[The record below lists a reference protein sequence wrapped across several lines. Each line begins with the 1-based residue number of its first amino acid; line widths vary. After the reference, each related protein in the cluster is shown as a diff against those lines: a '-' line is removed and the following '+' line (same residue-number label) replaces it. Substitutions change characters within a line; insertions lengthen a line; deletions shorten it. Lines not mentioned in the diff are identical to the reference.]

1 MNNEML
7 YISEAFLP
15 DSFGYTEEKYEDAS
29 GIKTKIITEGEF
41 QRADAN
47 NGNERVYSESIL
59 SRETNKLSKFIA
71 ERNGL
76 PMELDHPI
84 PDPKNEDVS
93 MVQLQRPGLLNSC
106 ALCIHLE
113 MHNKIVYGKAEIL
126 EGDHGAGDKLASMIR
141 RKFKPAVSSRG
152 IGPKMQRNA
161 QGLYVIPENY
171 SMVTYDFVTKP
182 STHNAVLNCY
192 MEEQLGISH
201 KEKRKLYQVLVD
213 IKGDSVI

>member
-29 GIKTKIITEGEF
+29 GAKTKIITEGEF
-41 QRADAN
+41 QRADTN
-47 NGNERVYSESIL
+47 NGNERVYSEAIL

-106 ALCIHLE
+106 ALCIQLE
-113 MHNKIVYGKAEIL
+113 MHGKIVYGKAEIL

-152 IGPKMQRNA
+152 IGPKMVRNA
-161 QGLYVIPENY
+161 QGVYVIPESFN
-171 SMVTYDFVTKP
+171 MITYDFVTKP

-192 MEEQLGISH
+192 MEEQMRSEY
-201 KEKRKLYQVLVD
+201 KRRKLYQVLVD